1 MITREFLESI
11 QDLESVLKMKR
22 RELAHLRET
31 LDLKG
36 VSYENI
42 GAAAGSRKTDAVA
55 DKICTIV
62 DFEEHIKADE
72 QRLAA
77 MRIEAT
83 VAIGM
88 LESEQMRDILT
99 RKYLQYH
106 SVQRIMDET
115 NYSES
120 SIYTYLRKG
129 LKKIAENCSN
139 LQ

>member
-11 QDLESVLKMKR
+11 RDLESVLKMKR

-83 VAIGM
+83 EAISR
-88 LESEQMRDILT
+88 LESETMREVLT
-99 RKYLQYH
+99 RKYL
-106 SVQRIMDET
+106 RF
-115 NYSES
+115 ES
-120 SIYTYLRKG
+120 I
-129 LKKIAENCSN
+129 KKIAQATSFSESYIYSVCNKGILLMGSDETK
-139 LQ
+139 

>member
-1 MITREFLESI
+1 MITKEFLEGI
-11 QDLESVLKMKR
+11 QELESVLKMKR
-22 RELAHLRET
+22 KELVHLRET

-42 GAAAGSRKTDAVA
+42 GAASGSRKTDAVA
-55 DKICTIV
+55 EKICTVV
-62 DFEEHIKADE
+62 DFEENINADE
-72 QRLAA
+72 RRLAS

-83 VAIGM
+83 MAIGR
-88 LESEQMRDILT
+88 LESEPMREVLT
-99 RKYLQYH
+99 RKYLQYQT
-106 SVQRIMDET
+106 VQRIMDET

>member
-42 GAAAGSRKTDAVA
+42 GAAAGTRKTDAVA
-55 DKICTIV
+55 DKVCTIV

-77 MRIEAT
+77 MHIEAT
-83 VAIGM
+83 EAISR
-88 LESEQMRDILT
+88 LESEIMREVLT
-99 RKYLQYH
+99 RKYL
-106 SVQRIMDET
+106 RF
-115 NYSES
+115 ES
-120 SIYTYLRKG
+120 I
-129 LKKIAENCSN
+129 KKIAQATSFSESYIYSVCNKGILLMSASKTK
-139 LQ
+139 